1 MFYPPDEPDEEEE
14 IEMAIPQQRKQ
25 PTTRPVDSFTLST
38 APSQQQ
44 IQKECLNN
52 LAKNQNISSRL
63 RKKLCKIINGILVDT
78 DGDSDEQD
86 KFNELM
92 SLWYYDSV
100 LIEEI
105 YETLKKNGLRM
116 TKEITCLANIEPPS
130 KPGWNTTNDGISY
143 HYFGFYIYI
152 DKTSGLQ
159 EEALV
164 PLNIENF
171 KHTEIDKFLSSDEL
185 FAIPFGFSGTYFGY
199 GRDDSHQNMIIVKK
213 YTYKD
218 GRKPVIECE
227 LFEPHGKYY
236 NGDKNAS
243 DFIIARVG
251 ELMRLLFDPN
261 EYEIIV
267 LTPEQICPLVES
279 EENEVLQ
286 GLTYDE
292 WGGSCAIFSMWY
304 AFLRLLNP
312 RRSVAHTYKLMNDF
326 LKTSPTKNKII
337 RLIVSA
343 FISLVSVDL
352 DTFTINKKYTL
363 LNETQEDIRE
373 KQQQLLK
380 NISPM
385 SADLRLY
392 SKGGRKKTRR
402 RCKTIIKKR
411 TNKNN
416 KTIKILNSKRTK
428 TKIKRIY
435 TIFRNQSS

>member
-1 MFYPPDEPDEEEE
+1 MFYPPDEEEE
-14 IEMAIPQQRKQ
+14 IEVAIPQQRKQ
-25 PTTRPVDSFTLST
+25 PRSIDSFSLST
-38 APSQQQ
+38 APSQEQ

-52 LAKNQNISSRL
+52 LAKNENISSRL
-63 RKKLCKIINGILVDT
+63 RKKLCKIINGIWVDT
-78 DGDSDEQD
+78 GSDSNQKD

-116 TKEITCLANIEPPS
+116 TKEITCLAKIEPPS
-130 KPGWNTTNDGISY
+130 KPGWNITDDGISY
-143 HYFGFYIYI
+143 RYFGLYVYV
-152 DKTSGLQ
+152 DEASGLQ
-159 EEALV
+159 GEALV
-164 PLNIENF
+164 PLDLENF

-185 FAIPFGFSGTYFGY
+185 FAIPFGFSGTYFGD

-218 GRKPVIECE
+218 GRKSVIECE

-243 DFIIARVG
+243 NFIIARVG

-261 EYEIIV
+261 KHEIIV

-312 RRSVAHTYKLMNDF
+312 RRSVAHTYRLMNDF

-363 LNETQEDIRE
+363 SNKNQKNIRE

-380 NISPM
+380 DISPM
-385 SADLRLY
+385 SDDLRLY
-392 SKGGRKKTRR
+392 SKGGRKKTIR

-416 KTIKILNSKRTK
+416 KTIKIINSKRKK
-428 TKIKRIY
+428 TKIKRKY
-435 TIFRNQSS
+435 TR